1 MAKIMRASITRRD
14 ALALGGA
21 AIVVPFVGLSR
32 SFGQPSGPIRIA
44 GLVSLTGG
52 GSPFGPNS
60 RMAHQA
66 VVDEVNAAGGILGRK
81 IEYIAE
87 DDQTNPEAG
96 IRAARKLI
104 DVDKVS
110 AIMSVWA
117 SAVGTAVLPLC
128 WENKVMML
136 AISAADTLALLPHQ
150 GYFVRTQPHTAL
162 QGREFARFA
171 ISQGVKHF
179 YLMMPQTPFTET
191 VFQSIREVCEPK
203 GIKVS
208 SVIYDAKKTSFR
220 SEVDEM
226 IRAQPDVL
234 MMGGY
239 QPDNIVMAKDLFRA
253 NFKGKIVGFAFGV
266 TPQFIEGAGKE
277 AAEGIY
283 GAAEPVPAAGSSA
296 FARLK
301 TLVKRDTLDTYICQ
315 AYDHVNL
322 AILAMA
328 KGGEASGT
336 AIRDNIR
343 KISNNDNAMK
353 VDNAIDGLK
362 AIAEGKEI
370 KYAGASGPCKFSE
383 IGNILDVQFRTSQV
397 RDGKIVEVKA

>member
-1 MAKIMRASITRRD
+1 MSTSARFSITRRIALTAGVG
-14 ALALGGA
+14 ALAM
-21 AIVVPFVGLSR
+21 PFVATR
-32 SFGQPSGPIRIA
+32 IFGQTSDPIRLG

-60 RMAHQA
+60 RIAHQA
-66 VVDEVNAAGGILGRK
+66 VIDEVNAVGGILGRK
-81 IEYIAE
+81 IEYVGE

-96 IRAARKLI
+96 NRAARKLI

-117 SAVGTAVLPLC
+117 SAVGSAVLPLC

-136 AISAADTLALLPHQ
+136 AISAADSIAELPHQ

-162 QGREFARFA
+162 QAQQFAKFA
-171 ISQGVKHF
+171 IGESAKHF
-179 YLMMPQTPFTET
+179 YLMMGQTPFTET
-191 VFQSIREVCEPK
+191 VFKNIRDLCEPK

-220 SEVDEM
+220 SEIDEM
-226 IRAQPDVL
+226 MRAQPDLL

-253 NFKGKIVGFAFGV
+253 NFKHKILGFAYGV
-266 TPQFIEGAGKE
+266 TPAFIEGAGKD

-283 GAAEPVPAAGSSA
+283 GVAEPVPAASSSA

-315 AYDHVNL
+315 AYDHANL
-322 AILAMA
+322 AILSMA
-328 KGGEASGT
+328 KAGQANGT
-336 AIRDNIR
+336 AIRDTIR
-343 KISNNDNAMK
+343 KVTNDSGVT
-353 VDNAIDGLK
+353 VDNAPDGLK
-362 AIAEGKEI
+362 AIAGGKEI
-370 KYAGASGPCKFSE
+370 KYAGASGPCKFSD
-383 IGNILDVQFRTSQV
+383 IGNVITVNFRVNQV
-397 RDGKIVEVKA
+397 RDGKIVEVKI

>member
-1 MAKIMRASITRRD
+1 MSTSARNSMTRRG
-14 ALALGGA
+14 ALIAGAGAVAL
-21 AIVVPFVGLSR
+21 PFVAKR
-32 SFGQPSGPIRIA
+32 SFGQASGPIRIA

-52 GSPFGPNS
+52 GSAFGPNS

-81 IEYIAE
+81 IEYIGE

-136 AISAADTLALLPHQ
+136 AICAADSIAELPHQ

-162 QGREFARFA
+162 QGQQFAKFA
-171 ISQGVKHF
+171 ISLGAKHF
-179 YLMMPQTPFTET
+179 YLMMGQTPFTET
-191 VFQSIREVCEPK
+191 VFKSIRENCEPK
-203 GIKVS
+203 GIKIS

-226 IRAQPDVL
+226 MRAQPDL
-234 MMGGY
+234 LLMGGY

-253 NFKGKIVGFAFGV
+253 NFKQKILGFAYGV
-266 TPQFIEGAGKE
+266 TPAFIEGAGKD

-283 GAAEPVPAAGSSA
+283 GVAEPVPAANSSA

-301 TLVKRDTLDTYICQ
+301 TLVKRDALDTYICQ
-315 AYDHVNL
+315 AYDHANL
-322 AILAMA
+322 AILSMA
-328 KGGEASGT
+328 KAGQASGT
-336 AIRDNIR
+336 AIRDTVR
-343 KISNNDNAMK
+343 KVTNDSGVV
-353 VDNAIDGLK
+353 VDNAVDGLK
-362 AIAEGKEI
+362 AIGAGREI
-370 KYAGASGPCKFSE
+370 KYAGASGPCKFSD
-383 IGNILDVQFRTSQV
+383 IGNVIEVNFRVNQI

>member
-1 MAKIMRASITRRD
+1 MSTSARTFVTRRG
-14 ALALGGA
+14 ALIAGA
-21 AIVVPFVGLSR
+21 GAFAMPFVATP
-32 SFGQPSGPIRIA
+32 SFDQASGPIRMG
-44 GLVSLTGG
+44 GLISLTGG

-60 RMAHQA
+60 RIAHQA

-81 IEYIAE
+81 IEYIGE

-96 IRAARKLI
+96 TRAARKLI

-128 WENKVMML
+128 WENKVMMI
-136 AISAADTLALLPHQ
+136 AICAADSIAELPHQ

-162 QGREFARFA
+162 QGQQFAKFA
-171 ISQGVKHF
+171 IAEGAKHF
-179 YLMMPQTPFTET
+179 YLMMGQTPFTET
-191 VFQSIREVCEPK
+191 VFKSIRDMCEPK
-203 GIKVS
+203 GIKIS

-220 SEVDEM
+220 SEIDEM
-226 IRAQPDVL
+226 MRAQPDLL

-253 NFKGKIVGFAFGV
+253 NFKQKILGFAYGV
-266 TPQFIEGAGKE
+266 TPAFIEGAGKD
-277 AAEGIY
+277 AAEGIF
-283 GAAEPVPAAGSSA
+283 GVAEPVPAATSPA

-315 AYDHVNL
+315 AYDHANL
-322 AILAMA
+322 AILSMA
-328 KGGEASGT
+328 KARQASGT
-336 AIRDNIR
+336 AIRDTVR
-343 KISNNDNAMK
+343 KVTNDSGVV

-362 AIAEGKEI
+362 AITDGKEI
-370 KYAGASGPCKFSE
+370 KYAGASGPCKFSD
-383 IGNILDVQFRTSQV
+383 IGNVIEVNFRINQV